1 MKCKACK
8 HYTRYGEMCEETLD
22 IIEPGEVDCWG
33 YKQATNADR
42 IRAMSDEELAELL
55 ITADFCEEC
64 EYCDKVWGCRYY
76 EAHPDGVLNDGCKHA
91 AINWL
96 GQPAEED
103 DHVNTP

>member
-42 IRAMSDEELAELL
+42 IRAMSDEELAEF
-55 ITADFCEEC
+55 IDKCEVAG
-64 EYCDKVWGCRYY
+64 YNDSSIARDKNN
-76 EAHPDGVLNDGCKHA
+76 ELMNALD
-91 AINWL
+91 WL
-96 GQPAEED
+96 QQPAEERED
-103 DHVNTP
+103 G